1 MDYSVEYR
9 KNGMP
14 LSLFQ
19 QNYQDV
25 ATYLTYCQACPNYNT
40 VWSCPPLPFD
50 AVRYWDPFN
59 WMYVVGAKI
68 YLSPAVIRAA
78 DTAEKIKAIGWQ
90 IVVEV
95 KRSLEEKMRELEQQ
109 VPGSVSLSS
118 GGCNLCPACSR
129 QRGVVCRSPE
139 TMRYSLDA
147 FGFNLTA
154 IAHDMLGIEI
164 QWCKDRL
171 PDYFTLVHGIA
182 STEEITGRTWEV
194 LNVPF
199 DSDKCEEG
207 LDKSASNR

>member
-1 MDYSVEYR
+1 M
-9 KNGMP
+9 KLM
-14 LSLFQ
+14 L
-19 QNYQDV
+19 
-25 ATYLTYCQACPNYNT
+25 
-40 VWSCPPLPFD
+40 
-50 AVRYWDPFN
+50 
-59 WMYVVGAKI
+59 
-68 YLSPAVIRAA
+68 
-78 DTAEKIKAIGWQ
+78 
-90 IVVEV
+90 
-95 KRSLEEKMRELEQQ
+95 RELEQQ

-147 FGFNLTA
+147 FGFDLTA